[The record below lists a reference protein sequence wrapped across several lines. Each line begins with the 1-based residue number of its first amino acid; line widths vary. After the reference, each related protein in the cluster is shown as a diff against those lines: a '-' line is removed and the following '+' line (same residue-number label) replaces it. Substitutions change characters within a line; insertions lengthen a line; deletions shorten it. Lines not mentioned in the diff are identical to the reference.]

1 MYEQYLIR
9 LLAPLSLYNLRA
21 PHNGG
26 ELAALGGELD
36 SVSGLVE
43 LVERESLLATAES
56 EGLDRADMALAGIR
70 SAVPPDEVIMA
81 MKDVGDKMD
90 VSLRETGLCGI
101 AGTPSGVK
109 IADELRL
116 AYGYLNG

>member
-43 LVERESLLATAES
+43 LVERESWPRRRARVLTAGRYCLLT
-56 EGLDRADMALAGIR
+56 
-70 SAVPPDEVIMA
+70 
-81 MKDVGDKMD
+81 
-90 VSLRETGLCGI
+90 SLR
-101 AGTPSGVK
+101 P
-109 IADELRL
+109 
-116 AYGYLNG
+116 

>member
-43 LVERESLLATAES
+43 LVERGS
-56 EGLDRADMALAGIR
+56 
-70 SAVPPDEVIMA
+70 
-81 MKDVGDKMD
+81 
-90 VSLRETGLCGI
+90 
-101 AGTPSGVK
+101 
-109 IADELRL
+109 
-116 AYGYLNG
+116 